1 VPLESVVN
9 ALHRIHSAVVP
20 GGVVLDMQ
28 PVARRPPVAAD
39 GVRLGSL
46 DMREWRL
53 IVDQVAESVD
63 ETIDAGLFAEEKAR
77 QYEVLETFDDGKE
90 FVDTVRDWTGTKI
103 SRSLA
108 ARARRA
114 TPPLKIHES
123 VRLRVLRVL

>member
-9 ALHRIHSAVVP
+9 ALHRIHSAVAP

-28 PVARRPPVAAD
+28 PVAPRPPVESE
-39 GVRLGSL
+39 GQPLGSL
-46 DMREWRL
+46 DMREWRRT
-53 IVDQVAESVD
+53 IDEVAALVD
-63 ETIDAGLFAEEKAR
+63 ETIASGLFATEAER
-77 QYEVLETFDDGKE
+77 RYEVLETFDNGKE
-90 FVDTVRDWTGTKI
+90 LVETVSEWAGTKI

-123 VRLRVLRVL
+123 IRLRVLRVL

>member
-1 VPLESVVN
+1 VN
-9 ALHRIHSAVVP
+9 ALHRIHSAVAP

-28 PVARRPPVAAD
+28 PVAHRPPVAAD

-53 IVDQVAESVD
+53 IVDRVAEFVD
-63 ETIDAGLFAEEKAR
+63 ETIDAGLFAEEKGR
-77 QYEVLETFDDGKE
+77 RYEVVETFDDRKE

-108 ARARRA
+108 ARAQRA